1 MNPALTGI
9 PAPVST
15 SPIEPERLKL
25 LNPQP
30 IRPEGDHVLYWMQA
44 SQRADFNPALEHA
57 LSRANDLG
65 LPLRVLF
72 ALTAYP
78 EANLR
83 HYRFML
89 EGLQQTAR
97 ELGRRGIRFD
107 LLPGRPTRVV
117 LEASSKAALLVCDG
131 GELAP
136 QRAWRQEVAEAAGC
150 RVERVEGDVVV
161 PVETAS
167 ERLEVAARTLRP
179 RILRQVSRFLRPLA
193 PQPVAVPSP
202 PGPDL
207 AVEALLDGLPS
218 LDRTVPGVERFFRG
232 GTPAAR
238 QRFEAF
244 LEAGLSPYLAHR
256 NHPQTAFISQMSVH
270 LHFGQV
276 SPVWLALRA
285 EDSAGSSQQDSLSA
299 FLEQLVVRRELA
311 FNHVHYN
318 PDHASFKGLPE
329 WARRTLAEHR
339 PDPRPLIYTRPQL
352 LEARTHD
359 PYWNAAMLEMRETGY
374 MHNYMRMYWGKKIL
388 EWTADPEEAFETA
401 LFLNNRYLLDGR
413 DPVSYASVG
422 WIFGLHDRP
431 WPQRAIYGNVRS
443 MTAGGLEKKTDPTG
457 YVRRVES
464 LLRGQDPSG

>member
-1 MNPALTGI
+1 MR
-9 PAPVST
+9 T
-15 SPIEPERLKL
+15 SPVEPERLAL
-25 LNPQP
+25 LNPRP
-30 IRPEGDHVLYWMQA
+30 IRAEGDRVLYWMQA
-44 SQRADFNPALEHA
+44 SQRAEFNPALEHA

-65 LPLRVLF
+65 LPLRVVF
-72 ALTAYP
+72 ALTPYP

-89 EGLQQTAR
+89 EGLRQTAR
-97 ELGRRGIRFD
+97 ELGHRGLRFD
-107 LLPGRPTRVV
+107 LVPGDPVRVV
-117 LEASSKAALLVCDG
+117 LEASRGAALLVCDG
-131 GELAP
+131 GELPP
-136 QRAWRQEVAEAAGC
+136 QRAWRQAVAEGAGC

-167 ERLEVAARTLRP
+167 DRLEVAARTLRP
-179 RILRQVSRFLRPLA
+179 RILRQVSRFLRPLP

-207 AVEALLDGLPS
+207 AVEALLDDLPG
-218 LDRTVPGVERFFRG
+218 LDRTVPGVDRFFRG

-244 LEAGLSPYLAHR
+244 LEAGLGLYLAHR

-270 LHFGQV
+270 LHFGQI
-276 SPVWLALRA
+276 SPVWLALQA
-285 EDSAGSSQQDSLSA
+285 EDAAGSSQQDSLSA

-311 FNHVHYN
+311 FNHVHNN
-318 PDHASFKGLPE
+318 PDHASFQGLPE
-329 WARRTLAEHR
+329 WARRTLLDHR
-339 PDPRPLIYTRPQL
+339 PDPRPVTYTRAQL
-352 LEARTHD
+352 QQARTHD

-388 EWTADPEEAFETA
+388 EWTADPQEAFETA

-431 WPQRAIYGNVRS
+431 WPQRAIYGTVRS
-443 MTAGGLEKKTDPTG
+443 MTAGGLERKTDPAG
-457 YVRRVES
+457 YVRRIANLV
-464 LLRGQDPSG
+464 RAQDPPG